1 MSSTAAP
8 AASASPAHLPTLAN
22 CPAIPAASIALDVV
36 DLEASCRFYQ
46 VLGFTA
52 VACERPGLRMESR
65 LLTSPWF
72 PSLGLH
78 LRAGFGKRVGG
89 SQPGGLLRISLK
101 VDDLPGMVAR
111 LGTQVRWL
119 PNPAAVPT
127 VTPETGAVMFLD
139 PSGYM
144 IELATR
150 PAGLL

>member
-1 MSSTAAP
+1 MSSTAA
-8 AASASPAHLPTLAN
+8 AVSASPGHLPTLAN
-22 CPAIPAASIALDVV
+22 CPTVPAVTVALDVV
-36 DLEASCRFYQ
+36 DLEASCRFYA

-52 VACERPGLRMESR
+52 VACERPGLRLESR
-65 LLTSPWF
+65 LLTSPQF

-78 LRAGFGKRVGG
+78 LRAAFGKRVGG
-89 SQPGGLLRISLK
+89 SQPGGMLRLSLK

-111 LGTQVRWL
+111 LGTHVRWL
-119 PNPAAVPT
+119 PNPAVAPT